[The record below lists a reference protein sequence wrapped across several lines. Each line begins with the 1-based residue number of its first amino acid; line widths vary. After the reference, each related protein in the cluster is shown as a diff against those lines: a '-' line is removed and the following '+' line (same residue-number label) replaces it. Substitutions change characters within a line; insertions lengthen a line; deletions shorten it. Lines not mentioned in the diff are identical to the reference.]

1 MKLVKACAIMLGF
14 MSSNPATFLAN
25 AADDTMIQ
33 QGEREVQVTASVS
46 IESRQTS
53 LIHVCHIFYICILY
67 LVQWLLSIR
76 EESP

>member
-25 AADDTMIQ
+25 AADMIQ
-33 QGEREVQVTASVS
+33 QGEREVQATASVS